1 MPETLSNLGTSKV
14 DAEERE
20 NVTGQMTEILA
31 LSPNDGLRLILSN
44 IVDGMEGIPIYANL
58 VGQDGD
64 PLPLD
69 TKLVLRWD
77 APHLDQPQVV
87 SFALDNI
94 RQYRTLSIKE
104 QQNEDFRDRTRNE
117 LKGRTLT
124 VEDNEEVQVAV
135 LSSEVIDWAASEVYI
150 DENAVTV
157 RSN

>member
-20 NVTGQMTEILA
+20 NVTGQMTEVLA
-31 LSPNDGLRLILSN
+31 LSPKDGLVFELSN
-44 IVDGMEGIPIYANL
+44 IVDGKEGIPIYASL

-64 PLPLD
+64 DLPLD
-69 TKLVLRWD
+69 TELVLRWD

-87 SFALDNI
+87 SFKLDNI
-94 RQYRTLSIKE
+94 RQYRSLSIKE

-117 LKGRTLT
+117 LQGQKLV
-124 VEDNEEVQVAV
+124 VEDNEEAQVAIR
-135 LSSEVIDWAASEVYI
+135 SSEVIDWAASEVYI
-150 DENAVTV
+150 DENAVNV